1 MSRTTSSSS
10 SSSGRNNSSSGRSDA
25 SGAARA
31 RAKQARPSAAGTLLD
46 ASSVSWRYTGDWR
59 LGLVVARAL
68 LLQVCHPTIGAG
80 VAEHSIFREDPWG
93 RLRASL
99 FPVLET
105 VYAAD
110 GAEVGARIRESHRV
124 IRGTDASGR
133 RYSAWEPEAYWFVL
147 ASGMESAVVM
157 AARYFPRPMTRRE
170 RERLLA
176 ETREVGA
183 RMGLRERDMA
193 RTLGEFKEWYET
205 ILRERLVDHAMAH
218 AVLEEIAATAPPP
231 WLPLPGPLRLSFSLP
246 VGHVM
251 TLATVGTLPGVVR
264 ERLGLGWGAREELQ
278 LRALAAAVRSA
289 FAAMPEQW
297 RYMPIA
303 RAGFEREA
311 RAARAA

>member
-1 MSRTTSSSS
+1 MSRT
-10 SSSGRNNSSSGRSDA
+10 
-25 SGAARA
+25 AR
-31 RAKQARPSAAGTLLD
+31 AGTLLD
-46 ASSVSWRYTGDWR
+46 ANSVSWHYTGDWR
-59 LGLVVARAL
+59 LGLVLARAL

-93 RLRASL
+93 RLRQSL
-99 FPVLET
+99 DPVLET

-110 GAEVGARIRESHRV
+110 GAQVGARIRAAHRT
-124 IRGTDASGR
+124 IRGTDARGR

-147 ASGMESAVVM
+147 ASGMESIVVM
-157 AARYFPRPMTRRE
+157 AERYFPRPMTRAE

-176 ETREVGA
+176 ETREIGM
-183 RMGLRERDMA
+183 RMGLRERDMPA
-193 RTLGEFKEWYET
+193 TLRDFEESYET
-205 ILRERLVDHAMAH
+205 LLRERLEDHATAH
-218 AVLEEIAATAPPP
+218 SVLEEIASSPPPP

-251 TLATVGTLPGVVR
+251 TLATVGTLPALVR
-264 ERLGLGWGAREELQ
+264 ERLGIGWSALDEYR

-289 FAAMPEQW
+289 FAAMPAQW

-303 RAGFEREA
+303 RAGFQREA

>member
-1 MSRTTSSSS
+1 MSRTVE
-10 SSSGRNNSSSGRSDA
+10 R
-25 SGAARA
+25 GAAPRA
-31 RAKQARPSAAGTLLD
+31 RAKQASPSGATLLD
-46 ASSVSWRYTGDWR
+46 ANSVSWRYTGDWR
-59 LGLVVARAL
+59 LGLVLARAL

-99 FPVLET
+99 YPVLET

-110 GAEVGARIRESHRV
+110 GAKVGARVRESHRA
-124 IRGTDASGR
+124 IRGTDASGG

-147 ASGMESAVVM
+147 ASGMESAAVM
-157 AARYFPRPMTRRE
+157 AARYFPRPMTRHE

-183 RMGLRERDMA
+183 RMGLRERDMQ
-193 RTLGEFKEWYET
+193 RTLGEFEDWYET
-205 ILRERLVDHAMAH
+205 ILRERLVDHPMAH
-218 AVLEEIAATAPPP
+218 AVLEEIAATPPPP

-264 ERLGLGWGAREELQ
+264 ERLGLGWSTREELQ